1 MPFIQLLLLNIPT
14 VILGIIIVFLYVI
27 VSIIGL
33 YIVRAFHPPQKFK
46 LHNDVA
52 GFIFATLGVIYA
64 VMLAFLVIATWQN
77 YDEAEKNVTRE
88 ANYIASVY
96 RDTRPLPASFRN
108 ELKKDLI
115 DYVNFI
121 INDEWQIMSKGERS
135 QNVQQSQDEIWRLF
149 SSYIPKN
156 ETQKIF
162 FAESVRKLNESF
174 EMRRMRLLEAN
185 SGIHPILYFVLI
197 IGGIITVS
205 FMLFFGTENFVP
217 QLIMTSMLAA
227 MIAIALFTVIAL
239 DYPFIGDISIKAD
252 VFRNVLKTLMSST
265 EAL

>member
-1 MPFIQLLLLNIPT
+1 MSFIQLLILNIPT
-14 VILGIIIVFLYVI
+14 AVLGIVIVSLYVI
-27 VSIIGL
+27 FSIVSL
-33 YIVRAFHPPQKFK
+33 YIVRAFHLPQKFK

-64 VMLAFLVIATWQN
+64 VILAFLVIVVWQN
-77 YDEAEKNVTRE
+77 YDGAEKNATRE

-96 RDTRPLPASFRN
+96 RDTRPMPASFRN
-108 ELKKDLI
+108 EVKKDLI
-115 DYVNFI
+115 NYVNFI

-135 QNVQQSQDEIWRLF
+135 PKVQQAQDEIWRLF
-149 SSYIPKN
+149 GSYIPKN

-162 FAESVRKLNESF
+162 FAESVNKLNDSC
-174 EMRRMRLLEAN
+174 EMRRMRLLQAH

-197 IGGIITVS
+197 AGGIITVA
-205 FMLFFGTENFVP
+205 FTLFFGTENFVA

-239 DYPFIGDISIKAD
+239 DHPFIGDISVKAD
-252 VFRNVLKTLMSST
+252 VFRNVLTTLMSS
-265 EAL
+265 

>member
-1 MPFIQLLLLNIPT
+1 MPFVQWLVLNIPT
-14 VILGIIIVFLYVI
+14 VVLGIIIVSLYVI
-27 VSIIGL
+27 FSIVGL
-33 YIVRAFHPPQKFK
+33 YIIRKFHSPHKLK

-64 VMLAFLVIATWQN
+64 VILAFLVVVTWQS

-96 RDTRPLPASFRN
+96 RDTRPLSTSFHN

-115 DYVNFI
+115 NYVNAI

-135 QNVQQSQDEIWRLF
+135 PKVQQAQDEIWRLF
-149 SSYIPKN
+149 GSYTPKN

-162 FAESVRKLNESF
+162 FAEAVKKMNDSC
-174 EMRRMRLLEAN
+174 EMRRTRLLDAH

-197 IGGIITVS
+197 VGGILTVA
-205 FMLFFGTENFVP
+205 FTLFFGTENFVP

-239 DYPFIGDISIKAD
+239 DYPFIGDISVKAD
-252 VFRNVLKTLMSST
+252 IFRIVLKTLMS
-265 EAL
+265 L

>member
-1 MPFIQLLLLNIPT
+1 MPFIQLLLTKIPT
-14 VILGIIIVFLYVI
+14 VVLGIIIVSLYVI
-27 VSIIGL
+27 FSIVGL
-33 YIVRAFHPPQKFK
+33 FIVRAFHPPEKFK
-46 LHNDVA
+46 HHNDVA

-64 VMLAFLVIATWQN
+64 VMLAFLVVVTWQE
-77 YDEAEKNVTRE
+77 YDGAEKNVSRE

-96 RDTRPLPASFRN
+96 RDTSPMPASFRN

-115 DYVNFI
+115 NYVNFI
-121 INDEWQIMSKGERS
+121 VNDEWQIMSRGERS
-135 QNVQQSQDEIWRLF
+135 PKVQQAQDEIWRLF

-162 FAESVRKLNESF
+162 FAESVKKLNDAC
-174 EMRRMRLLEAN
+174 EMRRTRLLEAC

-197 IGGIITVS
+197 VGGIITVA

-239 DYPFIGDISIKAD
+239 DYPFIGDISVKAD
-252 VFRNVLKTLMSST
+252 VFGNVLKTLMNS
-265 EAL
+265 

>member
-1 MPFIQLLLLNIPT
+1 MSFIQLLLLNIHT
-14 VILGIIIVFLYVI
+14 VVLGIIIVFLYVI
-27 VSIIGL
+27 FSIVGL
-33 YIVRAFHPPQKFK
+33 FIVRAFHPPEKFK

-64 VMLAFLVIATWQN
+64 VMLAFLVVVTWQE
-77 YDEAEKNVTRE
+77 YDGAEKNVSRE

-96 RDTRPLPASFRN
+96 RDTSPMPASFRN

-115 DYVNFI
+115 NYVNFI
-121 INDEWQIMSKGERS
+121 VNDEWQIMSKGERS
-135 QNVQQSQDEIWRLF
+135 PKVQQAQDEIWRLF
-149 SSYIPKN
+149 GSYTPKN

-162 FAESVRKLNESF
+162 FAEAVKKMNDSC
-174 EMRRMRLLEAN
+174 EMRRTRLLEAC

-197 IGGIITVS
+197 VGGIITVA

-239 DYPFIGDISIKAD
+239 DYPFIGDISVKAD
-252 VFRNVLKTLMSST
+252 IFRIVLKTLMS
-265 EAL
+265 L